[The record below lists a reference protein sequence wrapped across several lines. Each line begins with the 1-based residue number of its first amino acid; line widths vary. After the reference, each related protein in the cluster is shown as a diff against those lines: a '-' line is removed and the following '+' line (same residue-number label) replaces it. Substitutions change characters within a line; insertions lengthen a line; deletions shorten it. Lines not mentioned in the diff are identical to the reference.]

1 MSVTASFVALFGV
14 AGLLLT
20 TAGGLIIAA
29 LPWLSVAGGDRLALF
44 GSSLTLVRNIGRYL
58 EPAGVVLLLMS
69 GAYVIYY
76 WLTIG
81 GLLG

>member
-1 MSVTASFVALFGV
+1 M
-14 AGLLLT
+14 
-20 TAGGLIIAA
+20 
-29 LPWLSVAGGDRLALF
+29 ALF

>member
-20 TAGGLIIAA
+20 TAGGLIIAV
-29 LPWLSVAGGDRLALF
+29 LRWLSVAVGDRRGAVRKLAHA
-44 GSSLTLVRNIGRYL
+44 GRNIGRYL
-58 EPAGVVLLLMS
+58 EPAGAVLLLMS